1 MTENSNDHTQPVEGE
16 KPERLKKKFLE
27 KRSSWFLL
35 GIFVMVLFILIGMLL
50 GVPRGINDRVK
61 LAEAQAGPKV
71 QAQLESAKLDIEEGR
86 YQVALDRLDWILD
99 EMSPYLDDEVLAEV
113 GDLYSKTLLQ
123 LTSIGAAAAMPSP
136 TPTQPEHT
144 PTPDLRGEEE
154 LYTTAQQQLAAE
166 AWNEVIQTLETLRQK
181 NLSYKPIQV
190 DGMLYVALRNRGLQK
205 ILAEGSLEPG
215 IYDLTLAERFAP
227 LDSSAEG
234 IRTWTRYYLTG
245 ASYWGVDWAQV
256 VFYFEQVYP
265 MLPNLRDGTFMTTTE
280 RFRLGAIEYAKQLAD
295 AEEYCLAQEYFEKA
309 MAIQADPLVQPL
321 ANEVADKCYQINN
334 PPVQEQPADPTPGPT
349 GTPVVAPT
357 EGPTEVPTEEPTE
370 EPTATP
376 AE

>member
-1 MTENSNDHTQPVEGE
+1 MTEKNTNHTQPVEGE
-16 KPERLKKKFLE
+16 NPQRFKKKFLE

-35 GIFVMVLFILIGMLL
+35 GIFVMVLIILIGMLL

-61 LAEAQAGPKV
+61 LAEAQAAPKV

-86 YQVALDRLDWILD
+86 YQVALDRLDWILE
-99 EMSPYLDDEVLAEV
+99 EMSPYLDEEELAEV
-113 GDLYSKTLLQ
+113 GELYSQTLLQ
-123 LTSIGAAAAMPSP
+123 LTSIGAAAAMPTP
-136 TPTQPEHT
+136 TPTQPAHT

-309 MAIQADPLVQPL
+309 LAIQADPLVQPL
-321 ANEVADKCYQINN
+321 ASEVADKCYQINN
-334 PPVQEQPADPTPGPT
+334 PPVQEQPAEPTPGPT
-349 GTPVVAPT
+349 VTPGESPT

-370 EPTATP
+370 EPTAEPT
-376 AE
+376 E